1 MQGRGSVTAAH
12 LLLLPRRED
21 RGHCTKAYQTT
32 EGVQVQSS
40 GHKRS
45 PGDERAHRGFGFPL
59 RGETNGGEGSP
70 PRRHSNALMCLFS
83 NARGLLRCHQHSRA
97 RHDLRLWKQP
107 CHSLGNLRRARAGP
121 SACMR
126 GCGASRSAWTWSRQ
140 SNCRAMFSHWK
151 TLPRERIKT
160 RSPAARFLAGTSR

>member
-12 LLLLPRRED
+12 SFFCRDARTTVTVRKRTKLLTVFKSKAAVTSEAPMTK
-21 RGHCTKAYQTT
+21 GHTGA
-32 EGVQVQSS
+32 S
-40 GHKRS
+40 GFR
-45 PGDERAHRGFGFPL
+45 L

-83 NARGLLRCHQHSRA
+83 NAHGLLRCHQHSRA

-121 SACMR
+121 STCMR
-126 GCGASRSAWTWSRQ
+126 GCGASRSALDLVPPEQ
-140 SNCRAMFSHWK
+140 LPGDVL
-151 TLPRERIKT
+151 TLEDLAYERIKT

>member
-12 LLLLPRRED
+12 FFFCRDARTTVTVRKRTKLLKVFKSKAAVTSEAPVTK
-21 RGHCTKAYQTT
+21 GHTGA
-32 EGVQVQSS
+32 S
-40 GHKRS
+40 GFR
-45 PGDERAHRGFGFPL
+45 L

-83 NARGLLRCHQHSRA
+83 NAHGLLRCHQHSRA